1 MCEDAQFRTCTST
14 IPKSGHFLGLLYSR
28 NQGQKNLGPTSDIF
42 GLQIGLKLLINV
54 GHWSQDIN
62 WNIGPKV
69 CKLASPILWYS
80 FFSLGANTRPLKF
93 SIYWYLG
100 QIELKNNSA
109 LTSNVKFLGLI
120 STFAPRF
127 GLNIGPNSYYKVG
140 RRCGFSFLSI
150 PSHPHKNQETWQNL
164 KYNLNYINMEFLK

>member
-1 MCEDAQFRTCTST
+1 
-14 IPKSGHFLGLLYSR
+14 
-28 NQGQKNLGPTSDIF
+28 
-42 GLQIGLKLLINV
+42 
-54 GHWSQDIN
+54 
-62 WNIGPKV
+62 
-69 CKLASPILWYS
+69 
-80 FFSLGANTRPLKF
+80 
-93 SIYWYLG
+93 
-100 QIELKNNSA
+100 